1 MSSGQHGSFL
11 ARPSKSCPGGFTLSV
26 RRHNEVTHIKIQNTG
41 DYYDLYGGEKFATL
55 AELVQHYTGQC
66 GGLLRERGGA
76 PVELRHPLGC
86 QDPTS
91 ERWYHGHL
99 SGKEAEKLLM
109 EKGCPGSFLVR
120 ESQSKP
126 GDFVLSVLTQQ
137 LDRVDRQPRVTHIM
151 IHFQPDGKYDV
162 GGGEQFDTLGDLV
175 ERYRKNPMVER
186 SGVVVHLRQPLK
198 ATRISAASIESRV
211 QELSE
216 ATDASEK
223 AKQGFWEEF
232 EVSAC
237 CPLPPLRL
245 PSSGLRQGPAEG
257 CGSGRVWR
265 VLRALGKSRG
275 HRLKPHSSRCCSNRN
290 AGSCT
295 PGRKASGRRTSP
307 RIDTRTSFPVR
318 LGLGSHGDQV
328 LTNQVQGPSGTG
340 VLGGWRQG
348 SFLTTGAMPSLAP
361 SSSAS
366 AHHRSAG
373 IPLPWRPE
381 PHLPFSVDTT
391 RVILRDVDDRV
402 PGADYI
408 NANYIRS
415 DPEEKPGHG
424 LGKVYIAT
432 QGCLPTTVAA
442 FWAMVH
448 QENTR
453 VIVMTTRE
461 VERGRNKCFRYWPE
475 LHGSQEYG
483 HLHVCNMAEHWAQGY
498 CVRELQVWRP
508 DQEESPHTVKHY
520 QYFSWPDHGVPA
532 EPTGVLSFL
541 DEVNRAQ
548 SSMPG
553 AGPLV
558 VHCSAGIGRTGTI
571 IVIDIL
577 VNVIRRQGLDCDI
590 DVPKTIQLVRRQRSG
605 MVQTEAQYKFVY
617 LALQRYIQGEQLRLR
632 EPVGAGPGRGEACA
646 GITMVTRGPSPQCE
660 RPEERGSL
668 NLGVSPAD
676 PGCSPGPAPSRAPA
690 AIPEASRHEYENL
703 QGLEP

>member
-55 AELVQHYTGQC
+55 AELVQHYTGQH

-109 EKGCPGSFLVR
+109 EKGRPGSFLVR

-237 CPLPPLRL
+237 CPLPPFRL
-245 PSSGLRQGPAEG
+245 PSSGLWQGPAEG

-265 VLRALGKSRG
+265 VLRALGPQAKAPLLQMLQQQEC
-275 HRLKPHSSRCCSNRN
+275 RLLYP
-290 AGSCT
+290 
-295 PGRKASGRRTSP
+295 RKEG
-307 RIDTRTSFPVR
+307 
-318 LGLGSHGDQV
+318 Q
-328 LTNQVQGPSGTG
+328 
-340 VLGGWRQG
+340 
-348 SFLTTGAMPSLAP
+348 
-361 SSSAS
+361 
-366 AHHRSAG
+366 
-373 IPLPWRPE
+373 RPE
-381 PHLPFSVDTT
+381 NKPKNRYKNILPFDTT
-391 RVILRDVDDRV
+391 RVILHDVDDRV

-408 NANYIRS
+408 NANYIRQAADPTFFQS

-448 QENTR
+448 QENTH

-541 DEVNRAQ
+541 EEVNRTH

-553 AGPLV
+553 AGPMV

-577 VNVIRRQGLDCDI
+577 VDVIRRQGE
-590 DVPKTIQLVRRQRSG
+590 PPQAGPAPRSP
-605 MVQTEAQYKFVY
+605 TPCACRYRSLH
-617 LALQRYIQGEQLRLR
+617 LAIPPSPCRPLSALSTLLPRVRLR
-632 EPVGAGPGRGEACA
+632 HRRPQDDPTGAAAALGDGADRGAVQVRVPSAAAVHPGRTAAPPQACGGGAGPGRSLRWRHHGDQGPLPSARAA
-646 GITMVTRGPSPQCE
+646 GGARLAEPGRLAR
-660 RPEERGSL
+660 RPRL
-668 NLGVSPAD
+668 
-676 PGCSPGPAPSRAPA
+676 
-690 AIPEASRHEYENL
+690 
-703 QGLEP
+703 

>member
-1 MSSGQHGSFL
+1 MGDPKCLRLSWDAWWFHPNLGGVEAEQLLWSKGQHGSFL
-11 ARPSKSCPGGFTLSV
+11 ARPSKSRPGGFTLSV
-26 RRHNEVTHIKIQNTG
+26 RRHDEVTHIKIQNTG

-55 AELVQHYTGQC
+55 AELVQHYTGQR

-76 PVELRHPLGC
+76 PVELWHPLSC

-109 EKGCPGSFLVR
+109 QKGRPGSFLVR

-126 GDFVLSVLTQQ
+126 GDFVLSALTQQ
-137 LDRVDRQPRVTHIM
+137 LDRAGRQARVTHVM

-162 GGGEQFDTLGDLV
+162 GGGERFDTLGDLV
-175 ERYRKNPMVER
+175 ECYRKNPLVER
-186 SGVVVHLRQPLK
+186 SGTVVHLQQPLK
-198 ATRISAASIESRV
+198 TTRISATSIESRV
-211 QELSE
+211 RELNE
-216 ATDASEK
+216 AMDASEK

-232 EVSAC
+232 EMLQQQEC
-237 CPLPPLRL
+237 RL
-245 PSSGLRQGPAEG
+245 LYPRKEG
-257 CGSGRVWR
+257 
-265 VLRALGKSRG
+265 
-275 HRLKPHSSRCCSNRN
+275 
-290 AGSCT
+290 
-295 PGRKASGRRTSP
+295 
-307 RIDTRTSFPVR
+307 
-318 LGLGSHGDQV
+318 Q
-328 LTNQVQGPSGTG
+328 
-340 VLGGWRQG
+340 
-348 SFLTTGAMPSLAP
+348 
-361 SSSAS
+361 
-366 AHHRSAG
+366 
-373 IPLPWRPE
+373 RPE
-381 PHLPFSVDTT
+381 NKPKNRYRNILPFDTT
-391 RVILRDVDDRV
+391 RVILRDMEDSA

-424 LGKVYIAT
+424 PGKVYIAT

-483 HLHVCNMAEHWAQGY
+483 RLRVCNVAEHQAQGY
-498 CVRELQVWRP
+498 CVRELQVWRA
-508 DQEESPHTVKHY
+508 DQEESPRTVKHC
-520 QYFSWPDHGVPA
+520 QYFGWPDHGVPA
-532 EPTGVLSFL
+532 APTGVLGFL

-553 AGPLV
+553 AGPMV

-571 IVIDIL
+571 IVLDIL
-577 VNVIRRQGLDCDI
+577 VDVIRRQGLDCDI
-590 DVPKTIQLVRRQRSG
+590 DVPKTIQHVRRQRSG

-617 LALQRYIQGEQLRLR
+617 LALQRYIRGEQLRLR
-632 EPVGAGPGRGEACA
+632 EQREP
-646 GITMVTRGPSPQCE
+646 
-660 RPEERGSL
+660 PEERDSL
-668 NLGVSPAD
+668 KVGASPAD

-690 AIPEASRHEYENL
+690 ATPEASGHVYENL
-703 QGLEP
+703 LPLGP

>member
-1 MSSGQHGSFL
+1 MTSRRWFHPNISGVEAEQLLMSSGQHGSFL

-26 RRHNEVTHIKIQNTG
+26 RRHDEVTHIKIQNTG

-55 AELVQHYTGQC
+55 AELVQHYTGQH

-109 EKGCPGSFLVR
+109 EKGRPGSFLVR

-137 LDRVDRQPRVTHIM
+137 LDRADRQLRVTHIM

-175 ERYRKNPMVER
+175 ECYRKNPMVER

-232 EVSAC
+232 EMLQQQEC
-237 CPLPPLRL
+237 RL
-245 PSSGLRQGPAEG
+245 LYPRKEG
-257 CGSGRVWR
+257 
-265 VLRALGKSRG
+265 
-275 HRLKPHSSRCCSNRN
+275 
-290 AGSCT
+290 
-295 PGRKASGRRTSP
+295 
-307 RIDTRTSFPVR
+307 
-318 LGLGSHGDQV
+318 Q
-328 LTNQVQGPSGTG
+328 
-340 VLGGWRQG
+340 
-348 SFLTTGAMPSLAP
+348 
-361 SSSAS
+361 
-366 AHHRSAG
+366 
-373 IPLPWRPE
+373 RPE
-381 PHLPFSVDTT
+381 NKPKNRYKNILPFDTT
-391 RVILRDVDDRV
+391 RVILHDVDDRV

-448 QENTR
+448 QESTR

-461 VERGRNKCFRYWPE
+461 VERGR
-475 LHGSQEYG
+475 
-483 HLHVCNMAEHWAQGY
+483 
-498 CVRELQVWRP
+498 
-508 DQEESPHTVKHY
+508 EESPRTVKHY

-553 AGPLV
+553 AGPMV

-577 VNVIRRQGLDCDI
+577 VDVIRRQGLDCDI

-632 EPVGAGPGRGEACA
+632 KPVGAGPGRGGACA
-646 GITMVTRGPSPQCE
+646 GITMVTRGPSPQRE

-690 AIPEASRHEYENL
+690 ATREAPRHEYENL

>member
-1 MSSGQHGSFL
+1 MTSRRWFHPNISGVEAEQLLMSSGQHGSFL

-55 AELVQHYTGQC
+55 AELVQHYTGQH

-109 EKGCPGSFLVR
+109 EKGRPGSFLVR

-186 SGVVVHLRQPLK
+186 SGVVVHLRQMLQQ
-198 ATRISAASIESRV
+198 
-211 QELSE
+211 QE
-216 ATDASEK
+216 
-223 AKQGFWEEF
+223 
-232 EVSAC
+232 C
-237 CPLPPLRL
+237 RL
-245 PSSGLRQGPAEG
+245 LYPRKEG
-257 CGSGRVWR
+257 
-265 VLRALGKSRG
+265 
-275 HRLKPHSSRCCSNRN
+275 
-290 AGSCT
+290 
-295 PGRKASGRRTSP
+295 
-307 RIDTRTSFPVR
+307 
-318 LGLGSHGDQV
+318 Q
-328 LTNQVQGPSGTG
+328 
-340 VLGGWRQG
+340 
-348 SFLTTGAMPSLAP
+348 
-361 SSSAS
+361 
-366 AHHRSAG
+366 
-373 IPLPWRPE
+373 RPE
-381 PHLPFSVDTT
+381 NKPKNRYKNILPFDTT
-391 RVILRDVDDRV
+391 RVILHDVDDRV

-408 NANYIRS
+408 NANYIRQAADPTFFQS

-448 QENTR
+448 QENTH

-541 DEVNRAQ
+541 EEVNRTH

-553 AGPLV
+553 AGPMV

-577 VNVIRRQGLDCDI
+577 VDVIRRQGE
-590 DVPKTIQLVRRQRSG
+590 PPQAGPAPRSP
-605 MVQTEAQYKFVY
+605 TPCACRYRSLH
-617 LALQRYIQGEQLRLR
+617 LAIPPSPCRPLSALSTLLPRVRLR
-632 EPVGAGPGRGEACA
+632 HRRPQDDPTGAAAALGDGADRGAVQVRVPSAAAVHPGRTAAPPPACGGGAGPGRSLRWRHHGDQGPLPSARAA
-646 GITMVTRGPSPQCE
+646 GGARLAEPGRLAR
-660 RPEERGSL
+660 RPRL
-668 NLGVSPAD
+668 
-676 PGCSPGPAPSRAPA
+676 
-690 AIPEASRHEYENL
+690 
-703 QGLEP
+703 